1 MLALYFAHR
10 KGLMD
15 KTDRLIE
22 QSERLAN
29 QIDALQLAVRQLQG
43 DLNNHL
49 LALGQHMQR
58 ASRKVLPGPL
68 RPLTSPER
76 RSTARRK
83 GNPVS
88 VAIANGDGGADAVQG
103 WVVDRSAGGLRLLV
117 DESVPAGTVLHVR
130 PNKAAPSFPWVQV
143 RVKSCYPER
152 KSWNLGCQFVRK
164 LSWEQLQQFG

>member
-1 MLALYFAHR
+1 
-10 KGLMD
+10 MD

-22 QSERLAN
+22 QSERLAA
-29 QIDALQLAVRQLQG
+29 QIDTLQQAVRQLQA

-49 LALGQHMQR
+49 LALGQYLQR
-58 ASRKVLPGPL
+58 ASRKPLPAPL
-68 RPLTSPER
+68 RALTSAER
-76 RSTARRK
+76 RSTPRRK

-88 VAIANGDGGADAVQG
+88 VAIANGDGGMEPIQG

-117 DESVPAGTVLHVR
+117 DDSVPAGTVLNVR
-130 PNKAAPSFPWVQV
+130 PTKAAPSFPWVQV

-164 LSWEQLQQFG
+164 MSWEELQQFG